1 VSEVLNDAR
10 NIKDYFALIFR
21 FRLLFVLIL
30 SNHHRAQIDLES
42 KMIINM

>member
-10 NIKDYFALIFR
+10 NIKDYFALI
-21 FRLLFVLIL
+21 FVLIL